1 MSQPTGGKGAGASP
15 WWVQR
20 TYQAVHEEAERRLP
34 DADARG
40 GAPRWHYAEEGG
52 YAAEQVPPEPLAR
65 GPESSGAGPEL
76 AAALAC
82 RGQSPVDRPPFDD
95 KTEEGRRLNRMAE
108 RLKTA
113 YLSLGRT
120 LAHFNPTKHT
130 AYIMGR
136 PVQVQFFW
144 CLR

>member
-1 MSQPTGGKGAGASP
+1 MSQPTGGKGAGAAPS
-15 WWVQR
+15 WAQR

-34 DADARG
+34 GADPRG

-52 YAAEQVPPEPLAR
+52 YDAAFEPPEPLAR
-65 GPESSGAGPEL
+65 GPETSGAGPEL

-95 KTEEGRRLNRMAE
+95 KTEEGRDLNRMAE